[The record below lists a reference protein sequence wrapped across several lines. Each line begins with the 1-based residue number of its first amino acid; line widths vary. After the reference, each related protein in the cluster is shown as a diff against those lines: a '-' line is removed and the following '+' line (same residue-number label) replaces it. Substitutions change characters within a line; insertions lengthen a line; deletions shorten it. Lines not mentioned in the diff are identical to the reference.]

1 VILRLIHVGRPNASG
16 RSSEKRREHGAQSKC
31 RVVWRGKKWP
41 RLVSTESGVLKETQ
55 FSFRTRFENGVG
67 TNPEELLAAA
77 HAGCFAMA
85 LSAQL
90 GMANLTARRLEVTA
104 TITLERIGE
113 HHAVTKSHLDLSA
126 QVPGATRQAF
136 DVAVKAAEIGCP
148 VSKLF
153 RAAISVNAH
162 LDAVSSAT

>member
-1 VILRLIHVGRPNASG
+1 MQRKAT
-16 RSSEKRREHGAQSKC
+16 A
-31 RVVWRGKKWP
+31 VWRGDVKTGKGS
-41 RLVSTESGVLKETQ
+41 LSTESTVLENAQ
-55 FSFRTRFENGVG
+55 YSFSTRFENGIG

-90 GMANLTARRLEVTA
+90 GMANLTARRLDVTA
-104 TITLERIGE
+104 TITLERVGE

-126 QVPGATRQAF
+126 QVPGATQQAF
-136 DVAVKAAEIGCP
+136 DAAVKAAEVGCP

-153 RAAISVNAH
+153 RAEISVEAR
-162 LDAVSSAT
+162 LDAASVAT

>member
-1 VILRLIHVGRPNASG
+1 MQRKANAGWCGDVKAGQGS
-16 RSSEKRREHGAQSKC
+16 
-31 RVVWRGKKWP
+31 
-41 RLVSTESGVLKETQ
+41 LSTESGVLDKTQ
-55 FSFRTRFENGVG
+55 YSFSTRFETGIG

-90 GMANLTARRLEVTA
+90 GMANLTARRLDVTA
-104 TITLERIGE
+104 TITLERVGE
-113 HHAVTKSHLDLSA
+113 HHVVTKSHLDLSA
-126 QVPGATRQAF
+126 QVPGATQPAF
-136 DVAVKAAEIGCP
+136 DAAVKAAETGCP

-153 RAAISVNAH
+153 RAAISVDAC

>member
-1 VILRLIHVGRPNASG
+1 MERKAS
-16 RSSEKRREHGAQSKC
+16 A
-31 RVVWRGKKWP
+31 VWCGDVKSGQGW
-41 RLVSTESGVLKETQ
+41 LSTESGVLKETQ
-55 FSFRTRFENGVG
+55 FSFRTRFENGIG

-90 GMANLTARRLEVTA
+90 GKANLTARRLDVTA
-104 TITLERIGE
+104 TITLDRVGE

-136 DVAVKAAEIGCP
+136 DAAVKAAEIGCP

-153 RAAISVNAH
+153 RAAISVDAH
-162 LDAVSSAT
+162 LDAVSSRREENEAETGSRAGF

>member
-1 VILRLIHVGRPNASG
+1 MQRKANA
-16 RSSEKRREHGAQSKC
+16 
-31 RVVWRGKKWP
+31 VWCGNVKAGQGS
-41 RLVSTESGVLKETQ
+41 LSTESGVLNKTQ
-55 FSFRTRFENGVG
+55 YSFSTRFETGIG

-90 GMANLTARRLEVTA
+90 GMANLTARRLDVTA
-104 TITLERIGE
+104 TITLERVGE
-113 HHAVTKSHLDLSA
+113 HHAITKSHLDLSA
-126 QVPGATRQAF
+126 HVPGATQLAF
-136 DVAVKAAEIGCP
+136 DAAVKAAETGCP

-153 RAAISVNAH
+153 RAAISVEAR

>member
-1 VILRLIHVGRPNASG
+1 
-16 RSSEKRREHGAQSKC
+16 
-31 RVVWRGKKWP
+31 VWCGNVKAGQGS
-41 RLVSTESGVLKETQ
+41 LSTESGVLNKTQ
-55 FSFRTRFENGVG
+55 YSFSTRFETGIG

-90 GMANLTARRLEVTA
+90 GMANLTARRLDVTA
-104 TITLERIGE
+104 TITLERVGE
-113 HHAVTKSHLDLSA
+113 HHAITKSHLDLSA
-126 QVPGATRQAF
+126 QVPGATQLAF
-136 DVAVKAAEIGCP
+136 DAAVKAAETGCP

-153 RAAISVNAH
+153 RAAISVDAR

>member
-1 VILRLIHVGRPNASG
+1 MLVVRMLLDGVRKKGRESMERKAS
-16 RSSEKRREHGAQSKC
+16 A
-31 RVVWRGKKWP
+31 VWRGDLKSGQGS
-41 RLVSTESGVLKETQ
+41 LSTESGVLKETQ
-55 FSFRTRFENGVG
+55 FSFRTRFENGTG
-67 TNPEELLAAA
+67 SNPEELLAAA

-104 TITLERIGE
+104 TITFERVGE

-136 DVAVKAAEIGCP
+136 DAAVKAAEIGCP
-148 VSKLF
+148 VSKLL
-153 RAAISVNAH
+153 RTAISVDAR
-162 LDAVSSAT
+162 LDAAFSAT